1 MRRTL
6 VLAGAAFVLSWGL
19 PAGAIV
25 IDFVPSDQTV
35 PLGAVVGVDLVISDL
50 GDFTAPSL
58 GAFDLDV
65 TYDPSVLS
73 AVSVTLTP
81 LLGDAVLG
89 ETLEGLDLSHAGLID
104 MFIVSFLSEQE
115 LDSLQ
120 PESFVL
126 ATFSFDA
133 ISTGTSALALTQ
145 LLLGD
150 ALGANLEAIAGTGSI
165 AVTGSQVPEP
175 SASGLLLT
183 AALGVVLARKRSRG
197 RLSRDRRHRATPA
210 A

>member
-6 VLAGAAFVLSWGL
+6 VLAGAACVLSWGL
-19 PAGAIV
+19 PAGAVV

-58 GAFDLDV
+58 GAFDLDL

-73 AVSVTLTP
+73 AASVTLTP
-81 LLGDAVLG
+81 LLGDAALG
-89 ETLEGLDLSHAGLID
+89 ETVEGLDLSHPGFID
-104 MFIVSFLSEQE
+104 LFIVSFLSEQE

-133 ISTGTSALALTQ
+133 ISTGTSALGLTQ

-165 AVTGSQVPEP
+165 TVTGSGSQVPEP
-175 SASGLLLT
+175 SARGLLLT
-183 AALGVVLARKRSRG
+183 AALGIVLARQRSRV
-197 RLSRDRRHRATPA
+197 RFSRD
-210 A
+210 